1 VRAASVG
8 GDLDDP
14 ERSGDVITFGPQGVP
29 AKAKAAKAGARP
41 PVPGPGET
49 LGGLKGA
56 RTELRNQMR
65 SRRRLRVV
73 TLVSLAAIVLIVL
86 PVFFGLRSAGRD
98 PVFSSLDA
106 LSVPSWAQTHVVDR
120 SSGSQWC
127 FIDCRFR
134 ERTADS
140 SKPLKETTAAY
151 DQALRS
157 AGWQPWKVA
166 ECPEQPID
174 PASGTYTCW
183 TRDEFTLDLQVS
195 LPDCA
200 VDALAAQDPAALPS
214 AAAPPTDDPKKCVG
228 STVSMKVQN
237 AITDTRGKKEPG
249 QSPDLVGETPD
260 PTFSDDPLLGS
271 PTPKAS

>member
-1 VRAASVG
+1 
-8 GDLDDP
+8 
-14 ERSGDVITFGPQGVP
+14 
-29 AKAKAAKAGARP
+29 
-41 PVPGPGET
+41 
-49 LGGLKGA
+49 
-56 RTELRNQMR
+56 LRNQMR

-98 PVFSSLDA
+98 PVFTSLDS
-106 LSVPSWAQTHVVDR
+106 LDVPSWAQTKVDDR

-127 FIDCRFR
+127 FMDCRFR

-140 SKPLKETTAAY
+140 TKPLKETTAAY
-151 DQALRS
+151 NDALKA
-157 AGWQPWKVA
+157 AGWQSWKVA

-174 PASGTYTCW
+174 PASGTYSCW
-183 TRDEFTLDLQVS
+183 KRDEFTLDLQVS

-214 AAAPPTDDPKKCVG
+214 AAVAPAEDPKKCVG

-237 AITDTRGKKEPG
+237 AISDTRGKREPK
-249 QSPDLVGETPD
+249 QSPDLIGETPD
-260 PTFSDDPLLGS
+260 PTFSDDPLLGT
-271 PTPKAS
+271 PTPSAS